1 MGMRVG
7 SGGGG
12 AAMAQMQMA
21 QMAPKPTA
29 PAIETM
35 PSPKAALTA
44 PNTQMQS
51 LLSLLR
57 GQGSN
62 VDVSA

>member
-7 SGGGG
+7 SGDGG

-21 QMAPKPTA
+21 QMAPKPAA
-29 PAIETM
+29 PAVETA

-44 PNTQMQS
+44 QNTQMQS
-51 LLSLLR
+51 ILSLLR
-57 GQGSN
+57 GQGGN
-62 VDVSA
+62 VDMTA